1 MDKIPEDM
9 TCNEIMELIKKR
21 KDKKHFITNL
31 EAWKNDSEA
40 RDIQL
45 ISKIKK
51 LEKRVEKL
59 EKKNE
64 S

>member
-1 MDKIPEDM
+1 MDKIPEEM
-9 TCNEIMELIKKR
+9 TWNEIMELIKR

-45 ISKIKK
+45 ISKVKK
-51 LEKRVEKL
+51 LEKRIEEL
-59 EKKNE
+59 ERKN
-64 S
+64 SKS

>member
-1 MDKIPEDM
+1 M
-9 TCNEIMELIKKR
+9 NEIMELIKR

-45 ISKIKK
+45 ISKVKK
-51 LEKRVEKL
+51 LEKRIEEL
-59 EKKNE
+59 ERKN
-64 S
+64 SKS